1 MRKAQTTQL
10 ASHVG
15 NIFFGRYTRV
25 LTGLNGELLGRKTES
40 VVSHCVKN
48 IFAAHAVET
57 SNRISRDIA
66 EWVPNMK
73 TLT

>member
-1 MRKAQTTQL
+1 MRKAQATQL

-25 LTGLNGELLGRKTES
+25 LTGLNSELLRRKTES
-40 VVSHCVKN
+40 VISHCVEN
-48 IFAAHAVET
+48 IFTTHAVET
-57 SNRISRDIA
+57 SNRIGRDIA
-66 EWVPNMK
+66 QWVPNVK

>member
-15 NIFFGRYTRV
+15 DIFFGRHTRV
-25 LTGLNGELLGRKTES
+25 LTGLNSELLGRKTES
-40 VVSHCVKN
+40 VISHCVEN
-48 IFAAHAVET
+48 IFATHAVET

-66 EWVPNMK
+66 QWVPNMK

>member
-1 MRKAQTTQL
+1 MGKAQATQL

-15 NIFFGRYTRV
+15 NIFFGRHTRV
-25 LTGLNGELLGRKTES
+25 LTGLNGELLGRKTEC

-48 IFAAHAVET
+48 VFSAHTVET
-57 SNRISRDIA
+57 SNRIGRDIA
-66 EWVPNMK
+66 QWVPNVK

>member
-1 MRKAQTTQL
+1 MRKAQATQL

-15 NIFFGRYTRV
+15 DILFCRHTRV
-25 LTGLNGELLGRKTES
+25 LTGLNSELLGRKTES

-48 IFAAHAVET
+48 IFSAHAVET
-57 SNRISRDIA
+57 SNCIGRDIA
-66 EWVPNMK
+66 QWVPDMK

>member
-15 NIFFGRYTRV
+15 DIFFGRHTRV
-25 LTGLNGELLGRKTES
+25 LTGLNSELLRRKTES
-40 VVSHCVKN
+40 VISHCVKN

-57 SNRISRDIA
+57 SNRIGRDIA
-66 EWVPNMK
+66 QWVPNVK
-73 TLT
+73 PLT